1 MEPDQAGAV
10 ESPGSLLSHTGARPA
25 GFIQRPQTPRNPDQ
39 AGVGGARKPA
49 AFIPFPIP
57 PSSLPPSQYPNKRG
71 PEAPWATPLR
81 R

>member
-1 MEPDQAGAV
+1 MEPNQAGAV

-25 GFIQRPQTPRNPDQ
+25 RFIQRPQTPRNPDQ
-39 AGVGGARKPA
+39 AGAGGARKA
-49 AFIPFPIP
+49 AALIPSPLP
-57 PSSLPPSQYPNKRG
+57 LAPLPPSQHPNKRG